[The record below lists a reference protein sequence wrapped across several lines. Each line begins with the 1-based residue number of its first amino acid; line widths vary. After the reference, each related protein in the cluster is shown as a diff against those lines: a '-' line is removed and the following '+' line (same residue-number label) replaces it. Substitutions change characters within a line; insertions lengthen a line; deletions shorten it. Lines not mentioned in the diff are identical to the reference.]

1 MEIKYISKEDAN
13 KLIEK
18 EESHF
23 FDQKA
28 KEISGEKVQK
38 ISVAF
43 ANTDG
48 GEFCIG
54 IKDKKDEPITERR
67 WDGFDT
73 MEEYNALLSNF
84 MSISPTLSYNCCF
97 LKCTEPEYKGY
108 ILYIKIDKSI
118 SVHETAKG
126 KIYIRQGAQS
136 LPLTEREH
144 IDSLRYAK
152 GTVSYENELVPQA
165 KPESVYESEI
175 LKSFLK
181 DLSPQTDSLEFCFS
195 ENLID
200 EEKCIPTVAGLLLFS
215 VNPSSV
221 LPRKCAVKIVR
232 YTTKDDDPE
241 RDNLEYT
248 ITLEGPLYKLIKIT
262 CDKIVEIMSQIKVW
276 DANGKL
282 KTMEYPKET
291 IWEIVTNALIHRD
304 YSVSDDVRILIY
316 DNRIEIISPGKLPAN
331 ITPNNILER
340 RYARNAK
347 IVRILNK
354 YKDAPNKD
362 IGEGLNTAF
371 QKMKEWKLQAPQII
385 EKDDSV
391 CVVIAHIPLA
401 NSSDLILQFLK
412 NNEEITNKQ
421 ARDITGIKS
430 ENQVKN
436 EFYKLR
442 EGGYIEKVPGKGGAA
457 SAWRLKK

>member
-28 KEISGEKVQK
+28 KEISGEKIQK

-232 YTTKDDDPE
+232 YKTKDDDPE

-347 IVRILNK
+347 MYV
-354 YKDAPNKD
+354 
-362 IGEGLNTAF
+362 
-371 QKMKEWKLQAPQII
+371 
-385 EKDDSV
+385 S
-391 CVVIAHIPLA
+391 
-401 NSSDLILQFLK
+401 
-412 NNEEITNKQ
+412 
-421 ARDITGIKS
+421 
-430 ENQVKN
+430 
-436 EFYKLR
+436 
-442 EGGYIEKVPGKGGAA
+442 
-457 SAWRLKK
+457 